1 MQQNKIEK
9 DGTKTMISYAV
20 KNQGD
25 HPASVRL
32 KNRPNR
38 FDCFIDLEE
47 TVASKEARALVL
59 NRFLK

>member
-25 HPASVRL
+25 HPASVGL

-38 FDCFIDLEE
+38 FDCFIDLAE
-47 TVASKEARALVL
+47 TAASKKMRVLVL
-59 NRFLK
+59 NRF